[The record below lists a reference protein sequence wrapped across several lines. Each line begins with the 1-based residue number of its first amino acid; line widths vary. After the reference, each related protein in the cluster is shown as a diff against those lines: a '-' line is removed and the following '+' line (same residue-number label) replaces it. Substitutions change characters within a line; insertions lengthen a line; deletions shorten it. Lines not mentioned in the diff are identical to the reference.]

1 MIWITRARPKT
12 DRIACPWLIRRFID
26 PDARFAFVREEG
38 YRPARG
44 EVRFDMYE
52 GEFTHQGDQCTF
64 EVLVDRFM
72 PNDQTLRSIAEV
84 VHDIDLKDGKFGRE
98 EAPGIERVVAGI
110 AGAYSDDDA
119 RVERARQL
127 FDELHT
133 VFSRESAATDR
144 E

>member
-1 MIWITRARPKT
+1 
-12 DRIACPWLIRRFID
+12 
-26 PDARFAFVREEG
+26 
-38 YRPARG
+38 
-44 EVRFDMYE
+44 
-52 GEFTHQGDQCTF
+52 
-64 EVLVDRFM
+64 M

-110 AGAYSDDDA
+110 AGAYSDDAA